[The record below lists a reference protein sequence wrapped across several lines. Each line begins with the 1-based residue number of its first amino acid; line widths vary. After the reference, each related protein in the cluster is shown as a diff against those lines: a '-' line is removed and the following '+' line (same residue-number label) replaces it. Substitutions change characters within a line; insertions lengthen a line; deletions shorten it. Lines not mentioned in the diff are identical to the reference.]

1 MYLLLQLAL
10 TTSIYMLLL
19 LLLTILHVHFVCAVV
34 GLDSKQL
41 SRLPDPGTRRELV
54 ERSMLKTYRPKSDDV
69 EESKP
74 CMALLLP
81 EQVKPGCVEGF
92 LGGL

>member
-1 MYLLLQLAL
+1 
-10 TTSIYMLLL
+10 
-19 LLLTILHVHFVCAVV
+19 
-34 GLDSKQL
+34 
-41 SRLPDPGTRRELV
+41 
-54 ERSMLKTYRPKSDDV
+54 MLKTYMPKSDDV